1 MEGVPEDVL
10 PPAPAPTT
18 EYCYRHP
25 QTATGV
31 HCTRCGRP
39 ICTECMIEAPVGFQC
54 PECVSRAKADF
65 RQGLP
70 DRAARGG
77 VTVTK
82 VLLVAIGA
90 MFVLEIVQ
98 GGPTSMMDPDGQ
110 VLFDLGAMQPLAIA
124 AGQFW
129 RLFTAMFLHIGI
141 FHIAFNAYALWV
153 FGSMVER
160 DFGRVQ
166 MLLIYLVSGF
176 LASVT
181 SYVWAGPTTL
191 SVGASGAIFGIF
203 GAFFAYNY
211 RRRHTALGSQNLRT
225 ALSLLVLNAI
235 LAFSISGIDWRAHV
249 GGFVAGVACG
259 LVSEGW
265 GPPAQRR
272 LIRVV
277 GYVALMGIGTA
288 LVVYRTN
295 ELRDA
300 FGTILGFS

>member
-1 MEGVPEDVL
+1 VSEDVL

-25 QTATGV
+25 QTATAV

-54 PECVSRAKADF
+54 PECVAQARADF
-65 RQGLP
+65 RQGP
-70 DRAARGG
+70 GRALRGG
-77 VTVTK
+77 VSVTK
-82 VLLVAIGA
+82 VLLVAIA
-90 MFVLEIVQ
+90 IPFVLEIVK
-98 GGPTSMMDPDGQ
+98 GGPTSMMNPSGQ
-110 VLFDLGAMQPLAIA
+110 VLFDLGAMQPFAIA
-124 AGQFW
+124 AGQYW
-129 RLFTAMFLHIGI
+129 RLFTAMFLHVGI
-141 FHIAFNAYALWV
+141 LHIAFNAYALWV

-160 DFGRVQ
+160 DYGRVQ

-176 LASVT
+176 LASVA
-181 SYVWAGPTTL
+181 SYVWSDPRTL

-211 RRRHTALGSQNLRT
+211 RRRHTALGSANLRT
-225 ALSLLVLNAI
+225 ALSLLVINAI

-272 LIRVV
+272 VIRVA
-277 GYVALMGIGTA
+277 GYVALLAIGTA
-288 LVVYRTN
+288 LVVYRSN
-295 ELRDA
+295 ELREA
-300 FGTILGFS
+300 FTGILGLG

>member
-1 MEGVPEDVL
+1 MPEDLL
-10 PPAPAPTT
+10 PPAPAPAA

-54 PECVSRAKADF
+54 PECVSRAKTDF
-65 RQGLP
+65 RQGP
-70 DRAARGG
+70 GRAVRGG

-82 VLLVAIGA
+82 VLLVAIVG
-90 MFVLEIVQ
+90 MFVLEIVK
-98 GGPTSMMDPDGQ
+98 GGPTSMMNPDGRM
-110 VLFDLGAMQPLAIA
+110 LFDLGAMQPFAIA

-141 FHIAFNAYALWV
+141 LHLAFNAYALWV

-160 DFGRVQ
+160 DFGRTQ
-166 MLLIYLVSGF
+166 MLLIYVVSGF

-181 SYVWAGPTTL
+181 SYVWADPRTL

-203 GAFFAYNY
+203 GAFFVYNY

-259 LVSEGW
+259 LVAEAW

-272 LIRVV
+272 IIRVV
-277 GYVALMGIGTA
+277 GYLGLIAIGTV

-300 FGTILGFS
+300 FGAILGFS

>member
-1 MEGVPEDVL
+1 VSEDVL

-25 QTATGV
+25 QTATAV

-54 PECVSRAKADF
+54 PECVAQARSDF
-65 RQGLP
+65 RQGP
-70 DRAARGG
+70 AATLRSGG
-77 VTVTK
+77 FSVTK
-82 VLLVAIGA
+82 ALLVAIA
-90 MFVLEIVQ
+90 IPFVLEIVK
-98 GGPTSMMDPDGQ
+98 GGPTSFMNPNGQ
-110 VLFDLGAMQPLAIA
+110 TLYDLGAMQPFAIA
-124 AGQFW
+124 AGQYW
-129 RLFTAMFLHIGI
+129 RLFTAMFLHVGI
-141 FHIAFNAYALWV
+141 LHIAFNAYALWI
-153 FGSMVER
+153 FGQMVER
-160 DFGRVQ
+160 DYGRVQ

-176 LASVT
+176 LASVAT
-181 SYVWAGPTTL
+181 YVWSDPRTL

-203 GAFFAYNY
+203 GAFFVYNY
-211 RRRHTALGSQNLRT
+211 RRRHTALGAQNIRT

-259 LVSEGW
+259 WVSEGW
-265 GPPAQRR
+265 GPTSQRR
-272 LIRVV
+272 VIRVV
-277 GYVALMGIGTA
+277 GYVGLVAIGIA

-300 FGTILGFS
+300 FGAILGLS